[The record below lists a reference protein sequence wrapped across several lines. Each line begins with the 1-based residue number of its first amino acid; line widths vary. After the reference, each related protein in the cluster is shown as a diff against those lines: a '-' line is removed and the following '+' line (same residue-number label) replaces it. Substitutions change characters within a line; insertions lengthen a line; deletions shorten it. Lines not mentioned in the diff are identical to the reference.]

1 MEAWDV
7 VLVGS
12 GLATHRAASQSAK
25 NKANTLMLS
34 IDDIGTG
41 DAVGIDG
48 IAAPLQEPSPKYTQT
63 IPSLVEI
70 ISLTKI
76 LFTVV

>member
-12 GLATHRAASQSAK
+12 GLAAHRAASQSAK
-25 NKANTLMLS
+25 NKANTLILS

-48 IAAPLQEPSPKYTQT
+48 IAAPLQEPFSSSTHKRYHRWWRL
-63 IPSLVEI
+63 SL
-70 ISLTKI
+70 
-76 LFTVV
+76 